1 MTTQMRGALAALAL
15 GAVAT
20 LALVDPATT
29 WWMPSCPLYALT
41 GWLCPLCGSL
51 RALHA
56 LLRGDPTAAFT
67 FNPLL
72 IVALPLALIARRR
85 IADFCFSA
93 RGLAAFAVFGLVRNL
108 PWHAAWLSH

>member
-20 LALVDPATT
+20 LGLVDPATT

-56 LLRGDPTAAFT
+56 LFRADPLAAFAL
-67 FNPLL
+67 NPLL
-72 IVALPLALIARRR
+72 IVALPLALIARHRT
-85 IADFCFSA
+85 ADFCFSA
-93 RGLAAFAVFGLVRNL
+93 RGLAALAVFGLVRNL
-108 PWHAAWLSH
+108 PWRAAWLFH

>member
-1 MTTQMRGALAALAL
+1 MTTQTRGALAALAL
-15 GAVAT
+15 GAVVT
-20 LALVDPATT
+20 LGLVDPATT

-56 LLRGDPTAAFT
+56 LLRGAPLAAFA

-72 IVALPLALIARRR
+72 VVALPLTLIARRR
-85 IADFCFSA
+85 TVDFCFSA
-93 RGLAAFAVFGLVRNL
+93 RGLTALAVFGLARNL